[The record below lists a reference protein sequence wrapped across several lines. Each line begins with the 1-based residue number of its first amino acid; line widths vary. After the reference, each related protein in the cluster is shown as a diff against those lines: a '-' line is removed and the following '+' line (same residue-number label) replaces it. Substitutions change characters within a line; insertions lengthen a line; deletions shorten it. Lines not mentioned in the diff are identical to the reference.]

1 MLGLGNAINKAR
13 VYKTFV
19 GPAATYEYISEGSVG
34 ESGYII
40 GHAIYD
46 ADDIL
51 VDPDNI
57 VVGGEYYIKYTEVY
71 PEAVLIYPTSNPV
84 NLSDKPNSKTTAQEW
99 GYEIHNNLS
108 FVGDLDNDGVLT
120 SSDDWRMISPTE
132 FDFWKSYIYN
142 SPEFEG
148 VYFEGNSENPYIS
161 VLPGYYNTWLGL
173 GFTTPPET
181 AVNSFVIDHTDG
193 SGFYYPEYNDLINT
207 SYYTLAVRT
216 FQPED
221 QLQFFGQTPQPTS
234 PPLPTEPQ
242 PVPYVQRNS
251 TDLSADVTVSPGGS
265 SIDFTAN
272 SSFLLENNINIYLV
286 DRPPS
291 LSYSDYLK
299 IQFNVEFPV
308 NQSTNVVD
316 PLDPPWDPDNTE
328 QKKLYVDYV
337 ILGWKDFPFIDLPL
351 TTDGLLE
358 AISSGVSP
366 SELYE
371 YSEKL
376 LTAEVNLNKVTLF
389 DINNNDTAPG
399 STLTPPLDDGYYAK
413 NISTDPQVF
422 YGYTGYLDIGNAS
435 AGNLDSSYS
444 SITLKDFAQSQQG
457 LVDSDNRYFIVR
469 ILGIRFGTDER
480 IPSAREAFPQNMQ
493 YILMPI
499 LNNNQFSAFY
509 NYSPNGLADDFISFV
524 FSGSSGQSLPP
535 AIDGQNEDY
544 YN

>member
-40 GHAIYD
+40 SHAIYH
-46 ADDIL
+46 ANGNS

-57 VVGGEYYIKYTEVY
+57 VVGGEYYIRYTEVY

-120 SSDDWRMISPTE
+120 SSDDWRMISPSE

-173 GFTTPPET
+173 DFITPPET
-181 AVNSFVIDHTDG
+181 VVNNFVIDHTDG
-193 SGFYYPEYNDLINT
+193 SGFYYPEYNDLVNT

-216 FQPED
+216 FQPAG
-221 QLQFFGQTPQPTS
+221 QLQFFGQTPEPTS
-234 PPLPTEPQ
+234 PISPTEPE
-242 PVPYVQRNS
+242 PALYVQRSSSDLTSNVTDNPPSNS
-251 TDLSADVTVSPGGS
+251 IDLSINADVITVNGVNM
-265 SIDFTAN
+265 F
-272 SSFLLENNINIYLV
+272 FV
-286 DRPPS
+286 DEPPS
-291 LSYSDYLK
+291 GLYDDAFK
-299 IQFNVEFPV
+299 VQFNIEFPV
-308 NQSTNVVD
+308 DQDTNTVYDLPD
-316 PLDPPWDPDNTE
+316 PWGPSNTE

-351 TTDGLLE
+351 TAEGASE
-358 AISSGVSP
+358 ALFSGVP
-366 SELYE
+366 IPDIVE
-371 YSEKL
+371 YSGKL
-376 LTAEVNLNKVTLF
+376 LTAEVDLNKVTN
-389 DINNNDTAPG
+389 DDMNNGFALPDGQGGTV
-399 STLTPPLDDGYYAK
+399 DGYYVK
-413 NISTDPQVF
+413 NSDSQTY
-422 YGYTGYLDIGNAS
+422 YGYTGYLDVQNESATNLIPYLEGFTIRQYAETIG
-435 AGNLDSSYS
+435 
-444 SITLKDFAQSQQG
+444 IIF
-457 LVDSDNRYFIVR
+457 SDPPRKKYFIIRV
-469 ILGIRFGTDER
+469 LGVRFGTDER
-480 IPSAREAFPQNMQ
+480 IPSQRIAFPENLK

-499 LNNNQFSAFY
+499 IAPAQFGSFY
-509 NYSPNGLADDFISFV
+509 NLVGSGVGPDVFIDWVFGGVGQDSP
-524 FSGSSGQSLPP
+524 PP
-535 AIDGQNEDY
+535 IDGQNEDY